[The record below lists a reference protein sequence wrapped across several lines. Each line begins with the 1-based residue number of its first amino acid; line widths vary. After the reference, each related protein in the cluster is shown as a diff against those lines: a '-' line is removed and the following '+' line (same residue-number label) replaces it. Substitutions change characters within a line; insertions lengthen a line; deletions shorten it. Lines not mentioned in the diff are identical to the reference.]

1 MADVLVSGA
10 SVAGTAAAHWLHRT
24 GHSVTVVERHPG
36 LRPGG
41 QAIDVRGPALTV
53 LDRMGLLDQTRSRAV
68 QFLGMSM
75 VDAAGAELSR
85 DTEKTATG
93 GIIGNSDIEI
103 LRDDLV
109 ETVYAATPGVDYVFG
124 DSVTAI
130 ADRADGVAVEFASG
144 VRRRF
149 DLVVGADGLH
159 SGVRRLVFGPES
171 DFVLRMGAFLAIC
184 TTANF
189 LGLHRWQTW
198 HSQLDPL
205 RFCGLYSVRDDAQA
219 RVMFGFLEPGL
230 ELDYRDAAAQ
240 RAEIER
246 RFTGTGAFADR
257 LLEQTRDARD
267 FYCDEA
273 AQIVMDTWSRGRV
286 VLVGDAAHC
295 SSPMSG
301 QGTSLA
307 LLGAYVLAGELSAAE
322 GDHERA
328 FAAYEATL
336 RRHVLDTQAL
346 AFLDSSDDTTWWE
359 RFYPVINS
367 FILKDYPGV
376 RTR

>member
-10 SVAGTAAAHWLHRT
+10 SVAGTAVAYWLHRN

-53 LDRMGLLDQTRSRAV
+53 LDRMGLLADARSRATD
-68 QFLGMSM
+68 FRGMST
-75 VDAAGAELSR
+75 VDAAGVEISR

-93 GIIGNSDIEI
+93 GVIGNDDIEI

-109 ETVYAATPGVDYVFG
+109 ELIHAATPDVEYVFG
-124 DSVTAI
+124 DSVTAVD
-130 ADRADGVAVEFASG
+130 DRGDAVAVEFAG
-144 VRRRF
+144 ATPRTF

-159 SGVRRLVFGPES
+159 SGVRRLVFGPEAG
-171 DFVLRMGAFLAIC
+171 FLRRMGAYLAIC
-184 TTANF
+184 TTGNF
-189 LGLHRWQTW
+189 LGLSRWQTW
-198 HSQLDPL
+198 YSMREPVL
-205 RFCGLYSVRDDAQA
+205 FCGVYSVRDDTEA
-219 RVMFGFLEPGL
+219 RVMFGFLDHDL

-246 RFTGTGAFADR
+246 RLAGSGAFVDR
-257 LLEQTRDARD
+257 LLDETRGATD

-273 AQIVMDTWSRGRV
+273 AQIIMDTWSRGRV

-295 SSPMSG
+295 ASPLSG

-307 LLGAYVLAGELSAAE
+307 LLGAYVLAGELTAAC
-322 GDHERA
+322 GDHKRA
-328 FAAYEATL
+328 FAGYESTL
-336 RRHVLDTQAL
+336 RNHVLDTQAL
-346 AFLDSSDDTTWWE
+346 AFEDSSDDATWWE
-359 RFYPVINS
+359 QFYPVIKS
-367 FILKDYPGV
+367 FTPKDYPSV
-376 RTR
+376 ATR